1 MKAALQVSIVVLVMA
16 TLLVFSGTFYTLEE
30 GQQAIVVQFGRPV
43 GEPVTEAGL
52 HVKLPF
58 VQGVRRFEKRLL
70 IWDGDPNQIP
80 TKGREFIWVDTTARW
95 RIADAKKFLESVATE
110 EGAQSRLDDIIDSVV
125 RDQVSSS
132 ELIELVRSASWEV
145 PEEEVLKEV
154 PAEREEEIKK
164 KITRGREEITRTIL
178 AEARKII
185 PQYGIELVDVRIK
198 RLDYIESVRE
208 KVYARMISE
217 RKRIAAQFRSE
228 GEGRGAEILGTMEKD
243 LRQIRSTAY
252 RQVQELRGEADAEA
266 TRIYGEVYSR
276 DPEFYAFSRTLEIY
290 SEGGNKNSM
299 LILTTDSDYYRYLK
313 HAAPEADDRRKRE
326 GKVDQA
332 AGKVNDTAEEATD
345 TIEEALA
352 GNSPHRLAN

>member
-1 MKAALQVSIVVLVMA
+1 MRRLAQVSVIVLVVVL
-16 TLLVFSGTFYTLEE
+16 LLVFSGTFYTVEE
-30 GQQAIVVQFGRPV
+30 GQQAVIVQFGRPV
-43 GEPVTEAGL
+43 GETVTEAGL

-70 IWDGDPNQIP
+70 TWDGDPNQIP

-95 RIADAKKFLESVATE
+95 RIADAKKFLESVASE
-110 EGAQSRLDDIIDSVV
+110 AGAQSRLDDIIDSVV

-145 PEEEVLKEV
+145 PAERAEEIKKEV
-154 PAEREEEIKK
+154 AAEREEEIKK
-164 KITRGREEITRTIL
+164 EVARGREEITRTIL

-198 RLDYIESVRE
+198 RLDYVESVRE

-228 GEGRGAEILGTMEKD
+228 GDGRGAEILGEMEKE

-252 RQVQELRGEADAEA
+252 RQVQELRGGADAEA

-276 DPEFYAFSRTLEIY
+276 DPEFYAFSRTLELY
-290 SEGGNKNSM
+290 GEGAQKHAV

-313 HAAPEADDRRKRE
+313 HAAPTGDERLPAVGAREAGR
-326 GKVDQA
+326 
-332 AGKVNDTAEEATD
+332 
-345 TIEEALA
+345 
-352 GNSPHRLAN
+352 P